1 MRRTNPMSAQDQN
14 GCTGRSFDTT
24 SLLHLAQDGNLDA
37 VEELFRKCQRRLR
50 RWAHGRL
57 PPGAR
62 DHSDTNDLVQ
72 DVLVQTF
79 KRLDLFDV
87 RGEGALHAYLRQALL
102 NRIRDHI
109 RRAQRRPTA
118 VSLDPDQPDPAA
130 SPLETCVG
138 RELLRR
144 YDDALERLTVQDR
157 ELIVSTVEMGL
168 DFEELA
174 RITRRAS
181 ADAARKA
188 TRRALVR
195 LAVEMS
201 HVRGRA

>member
-1 MRRTNPMSAQDQN
+1 MTAQDRS
-14 GCTGRSFDTT
+14 GRTGGSFDTT
-24 SLLHLAQDGNLDA
+24 SLLELARLGNVDA
-37 VEELFRKCQRRLR
+37 VEQLFRKCQRRLR

-72 DVLVQTF
+72 DVLAQTF

-109 RRAQRRPTA
+109 RRAKRRPSA
-118 VSLDPDQPDPAA
+118 ASLDPDEPDPAP
-130 SPLETCVG
+130 SPLETYVG
-138 RELLRR
+138 RELLSR
-144 YDDALERLTVQDR
+144 YDDALERLTSQDR

-174 RITRRAS
+174 QITGRAS

-188 TRRALVR
+188 TRRALIR
-195 LAVEMS
+195 LAVEMGHTS
-201 HVRGRA
+201 

>member
-1 MRRTNPMSAQDQN
+1 MSAQDPS
-14 GCTGRSFDTT
+14 GRTGASPDTT
-24 SLLHLAQDGNLDA
+24 SLLDLARLGDDGA
-37 VEELFRKCQRRLR
+37 VEQLFRKCQRRLR

-72 DVLVQTF
+72 DVLAQTF

-109 RRAQRRPTA
+109 RRTQRRPPRA
-118 VSLDPDQPDPAA
+118 PLDPDEPDLAP
-130 SPLETCVG
+130 SPLETYVG
-138 RELLRR
+138 RELLGR
-144 YDDALERLTVQDR
+144 YDDALERLTSQDR

-174 RITRRAS
+174 QITGRVS

-195 LAVEMS
+195 LAAEMGHTS
-201 HVRGRA
+201 ERT